1 MVPGFV
7 GRPEE
12 WGRHGRINCAAGDF
26 HWWIGWQDPAESAKL
41 KIMEKTFQAVYQG
54 GVLRPEEPLH
64 LEESQRVTVLITDT
78 ITPNGDVA
86 GYFTPHEWVAAAS
99 DPISWDEVKQALSGI
114 SGSLSD
120 AVMALRQ
127 ER

>member
-1 MVPGFV
+1 M
-7 GRPEE
+7 
-12 WGRHGRINCAAGDF
+12 
-26 HWWIGWQDPAESAKL
+26 
-41 KIMEKTFQAVYQG
+41 
-54 GVLRPEEPLH
+54 LRPEEPLP
-64 LEESQRVTVLITDT
+64 LEESQRVTVVITDT

-86 GYFTPHEWVAAAS
+86 GYFTPNEWVAAAS

-120 AVMALRQ
+120 TVIALRQ

>member
-1 MVPGFV
+1 M
-7 GRPEE
+7 
-12 WGRHGRINCAAGDF
+12 HINCPAAALR
-26 HWWIGWQDPAESAKL
+26 WRLWWQDPAESAKL
-41 KIMEKTFQAVYQG
+41 GIMEKTFQAVYQG
-54 GVLRPEEPLH
+54 GVLRPEEPLP

-78 ITPNGDVA
+78 VTPNGDMA

-99 DPISWDEVKQALSGI
+99 DPISWDEAKQALSGI

-120 AVMALRQ
+120 AVIALRQ